1 MIDAIRFVDDDI
13 GKVDSIILQ
22 NKTLLK
28 ESKDVHESRRLFAKL
43 DSLEWLQQ

>member
-28 ESKDVHESRRLFAKL
+28 ESKKMSMNPEGCLR
-43 DSLEWLQQ
+43 SLIA